1 MGKIDWLYQL
11 AKEGKSF
18 TFSEALSII
27 GGTKIN
33 LKKLLKRLEEKG
45 YIERIEKSKY
55 LIIPLGSEKSKYTLH
70 EFAIGSLLVEPY
82 AISYWSALN
91 FYGFTEQIPLTV
103 FIQTTTRRKKQQIS
117 IFGVEYKIVRIKN
130 GKLFGI
136 RKEWIEESQ
145 VYITDKEKTII
156 DCLDHP
162 EYSGGIVEVAKGL
175 MHLKELD
182 SGKIIKYAD
191 MIHNSGV
198 KRRLGY
204 LCETLGLKIKI
215 SPPAVKN
222 YLKLDPTMP
231 EEGSKDNKWKL
242 IINIDEKSLGE

>member
-215 SPPAVKN
+215 SPLAVKN

-231 EEGSKDNKWKL
+231 EEGSKNNKWKL